1 MSNSKPAL
9 AEYKGVTLYTPD
21 AVSTTL
27 NFVSKGPEEVSEQEI
42 EEKFDFIKEEGLRRI
57 IIRDFLELETCKN
70 RGLAKSTLVL
80 CGSIIE
86 ALLLD
91 QIHKEDNLSSAKER
105 FNDINRNKEP
115 ERVDTPP
122 EKWWFAEIID
132 VCEKLRL
139 ISPEAKKEVWKLN
152 NYRQIIHPMNEIRGE
167 RNITPELAN
176 ISYFVL
182 SMIINDFKKKIII

>member
-1 MSNSKPAL
+1 MSNSETPL
-9 AEYKGVTLYTPD
+9 AEYKGITLYTSD

-27 NFVSKGPEEVSEQEI
+27 NFVSKSPEEVSEQEI
-42 EEKFDFIKEEGLRRI
+42 EEKFDFIKDEGLRRI
-57 IIRDFLELETCKN
+57 LIRDFLELETCN
-70 RGLAKSTLVL
+70 NSGLAKSTLVL

-91 QIHKEDNLSSAKER
+91 QILKDDNLSSAQER
-105 FNDINRNKEP
+105 FNDIIRKKEP

-132 VCEKLRL
+132 VCEKLGL

-152 NYRQIIHPMNEIRGE
+152 DYRQIIHPMNEISGE
-167 RNITPELAN
+167 RNITPELAH

-182 SMIINDFKKKIII
+182 SMIINDFLKK

>member
-1 MSNSKPAL
+1 MSNPETPL
-9 AEYKGVTLYTPD
+9 AEYKGITLYTSD

-27 NFVSKGPEEVSEQEI
+27 DFVSKSPEEVSEQEI
-42 EEKFDFIKEEGLRRI
+42 EEKFDFIKDEGLRRI
-57 IIRDFLELETCKN
+57 LIRDFLELETCN
-70 RGLAKSTLVL
+70 NSGLAKSTLVL

-91 QIHKEDNLSSAKER
+91 QILKDDNLSSAQER
-105 FNDINRNKEP
+105 FNDIIRKKEP

-152 NYRQIIHPMNEIRGE
+152 DYRQIIHPMNEISGKRD
-167 RNITPELAN
+167 ITPELAH
-176 ISYFVL
+176 IAYLVL
-182 SMIINDFKKKIII
+182 SMIINDFFKKK

>member
-1 MSNSKPAL
+1 MSNPEIPL
-9 AEYKGVTLYTPD
+9 AEYKGITLYTSD

-27 NFVSKGPEEVSEQEI
+27 DFVSKSPEEVSEQEI
-42 EEKFDFIKEEGLRRI
+42 EEKFDFIKDEGLRRI
-57 IIRDFLELETCKN
+57 LIRDFLELETCN
-70 RGLAKSTLVL
+70 NSGLAKSTLVL

-91 QIHKEDNLSSAKER
+91 QILKDDNLSSAQER
-105 FNDINRNKEP
+105 FNDIIRKKEP
-115 ERVDTPP
+115 ERVDIPP

-132 VCEKLRL
+132 VCEKLGL

-152 NYRQIIHPMNEIRGE
+152 DYRQIIHPMNEISGE
-167 RNITPELAN
+167 RNITPELAH

-182 SMIINDFKKKIII
+182 SMIINDFLKK